1 MAEKETIFEE
11 IRQVWQEMYVIGS
24 KIVDVTRVGE
34 KKNVYVAAD
43 SPETKVSLT
52 EDQEMAIISEY
63 VRLRTMLINK
73 ANMLPLKMEKSV
85 SVVK

>member
-63 VRLRTMLINK
+63 ARLRTMLINK
-73 ANMLPLKMEKSV
+73 ANTLPLTMVKSDPAM
-85 SVVK
+85 K